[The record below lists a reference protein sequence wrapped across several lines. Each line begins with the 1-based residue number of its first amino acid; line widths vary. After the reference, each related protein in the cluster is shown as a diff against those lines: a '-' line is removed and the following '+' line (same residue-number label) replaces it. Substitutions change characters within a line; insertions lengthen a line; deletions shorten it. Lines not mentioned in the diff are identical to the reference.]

1 MSELAIQVLNTA
13 SDIGELLADR
23 ILAGL
28 AKARLHGRDYLLGC
42 PSGRSP
48 KPIYDAMAKQAAAG
62 SVDLSRLILV
72 MMDEYLGGGTDGL
85 GLCPK
90 DAHYSCRRFAEVEIR
105 QRLNAGVGAAHQIPE
120 EHVWFPDVGKPES
133 YDGRIAAAGHVD
145 LFILA
150 SGASDGHVAFCP
162 PRSPA
167 DGASCIVRLAEE
179 TRRDNLSTFPEFR
192 SLDEVPHYGLTVGLG
207 TIAKHS
213 KAVVMVIHG
222 VHKQYAAKR
231 LSEST
236 AFDPQWPATIVHRC
250 RDAAVFLDAQAAG
263 TASLGGAARREPE
276 R

>member
-1 MSELAIQVLNTA
+1 MSELAIKILNTA
-13 SDIGELLADR
+13 GEIGDLLADR

-28 AKARLHGRDYLLGC
+28 AKAGLDGRDYLLGC

-48 KPIYDAMAKQAAAG
+48 KPIYDALAKKAAAKN
-62 SVDLSRLILV
+62 VDLSRLILV
-72 MMDEYLGGGTDGL
+72 MMDEYLGGGTNGL
-85 GLCPK
+85 GLCPT

-105 QRLNAGVGAAHQIPE
+105 RRLNAGREPAHQLPE
-120 EHVWFPDVGKPES
+120 EHVWFPDLGTPES
-133 YDGRIAAAGHVD
+133 YDGRIEAAGQVD

-162 PRSPA
+162 PGSPA

-179 TRRDNLSTFPEFR
+179 TRRDNLSTFPEFK

-213 KAVVMVIHG
+213 KAVAMVIHG
-222 VHKQYAAKR
+222 GHKQYAAKR
-231 LSEST
+231 LSKST

-250 RDAAVFLDAQAAG
+250 RNAAVFLDAHAAG
-263 TASLGGAARREPE
+263 TASLGGAARREPGL
-276 R
+276 